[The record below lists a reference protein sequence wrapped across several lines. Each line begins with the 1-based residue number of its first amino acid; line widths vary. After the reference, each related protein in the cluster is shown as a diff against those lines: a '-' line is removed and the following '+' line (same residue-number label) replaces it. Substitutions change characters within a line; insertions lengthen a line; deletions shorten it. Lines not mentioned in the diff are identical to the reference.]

1 MSKKDNTDICY
12 KILLMIFNNPTYS
25 GQLCGLLS
33 TPGISWSQ
41 EELDKILDIAVKHKC
56 RPLFIT
62 KLLIAG
68 ADYNTV
74 ECKNKYNLNSVG
86 AKNKFIHQATFLLD
100 NYNRG

>member
-25 GQLCGLLS
+25 GQLCRLLA
-33 TPGISWSQ
+33 TPEIKWSQ

-62 KLLIAG
+62 KLLTGG
-68 ADYNTV
+68 ADYRMV
-74 ECKNKYNLNSVG
+74 ECKVEYDLNSVG
-86 AKNKFIHQATFLLD
+86 TKNKFIHQATFLLD